1 MYLDIHFCIQYEV
14 VNLAK
19 EKIDSLW
26 ASDASFEFPLMKT
39 RTEDISSLLMWKD
52 I

>member
-19 EKIDSLW
+19 EKIDIVFGLLTLLSNSL
-26 ASDASFEFPLMKT
+26 S
-39 RTEDISSLLMWKD
+39 
-52 I
+52 